1 MNRVG
6 RIRLALKTQLLRF
19 SGRMDQPECSV
30 ASTGHNRG
38 VNVSIDLH
46 CHILPALDD
55 GPRDLNDAIEMAW
68 QAETDGIGA
77 ICATPHIRH
86 DHDVRIAELPDRLA
100 ELTAAVIEAGCRTRI
115 LPGAEVA
122 ATALAGL
129 DEPELAALGLG
140 GSRRWVLLEPAPG
153 PLDHRFESAVAA
165 LAARGRR
172 ALIAHPERHL
182 TADLVERLR
191 GLVARGALVQATG
204 AYLTDEAAMPGML
217 TLARAGVLHV
227 LGSDAH
233 SSRAGR
239 PVALAAAARVLA
251 STEPTRTH
259 LDWVARTAPR
269 AIVAGEDLSPPY

>member
-1 MNRVG
+1 
-6 RIRLALKTQLLRF
+6 
-19 SGRMDQPECSV
+19 MDPPESSV
-30 ASTGHNRG
+30 RGTGHTCR
-38 VNVSIDLH
+38 VTVSIDLH

-55 GPRDLNDAIEMAW
+55 GARDLDDAIAMAR
-68 QAETDGIGA
+68 QAEADGIEA

-86 DHDVRIAELPDRLA
+86 DHDVRIAELSDRLA
-100 ELTAAVIEAGCRTRI
+100 ELSAAVREAGCRTRI

-153 PLDHRFESAVAA
+153 PLDDRFDSAVAA

-182 TADLVERLR
+182 TADLVARLH

-204 AYLTDEAAMPGML
+204 AFLIDEAAGPGML
-217 TLARAGVLHV
+217 TLAREGVLHV

-233 SSRAGR
+233 SSLAGR
-239 PVALAAAARVLA
+239 PVALAAAAQALA
-251 STEPTRTH
+251 SVEPTRTH
-259 LDWVARTAPR
+259 LDWVAQTAPR
-269 AIVAGEDLSPPY
+269 AIVAGEDVAPPF

>member
-1 MNRVG
+1 MSSESGSLWRRIDYGSPG
-6 RIRLALKTQLLRF
+6 RR
-19 SGRMDQPECSV
+19 DQPESSV
-30 ASTGHNRG
+30 HGTRHTRR

-55 GPRDLNDAIEMAW
+55 GARDLDDAIAMAR
-68 QAETDGIGA
+68 QAEADGIGA

-86 DHDVRIAELPDRLA
+86 DHDVRIGELPDRLA
-100 ELTAAVIEAGCRTRI
+100 ELSAALSEAGCRTRI

-122 ATALAGL
+122 ATALDGL
-129 DEPELAALGLG
+129 DEPELAACSLG

-153 PLDHRFESAVAA
+153 PLDDRFDAAVAA

-182 TADLVERLR
+182 TANLVERLR

-204 AYLTDEAAMPGML
+204 AYLTDAAAGAGML

-239 PVALAAAARVLA
+239 PVALAAAAQALA

-259 LDWVARTAPR
+259 LDWVAQTAPR
-269 AIVAGEDLSPPY
+269 AIVAGQDLAPPF